1 MLKSIFRALQAAT
14 LLQGFTRSPTH
25 VATPPPKGSV
35 GRCRNGRAAGGQR
48 SDGWSRTPRTHL
60 DRAHATHSLTHAR
73 SQATHAGT
81 HAHAT
86 PHARALTHKLARLG
100 RSCAFLTHWLGP
112 SSDPL
117 TKGVI
122 TIDVGR
128 HLLGR
133 ALLYQGLHSTK
144 AASASLTLRSP
155 LWHVW
160 LPSTQE
166 APQGNILNG
175 Q

>member
-25 VATPPPKGSV
+25 VATPPPEGSV
-35 GRCRNGRAAGGQR
+35 SRCRNGRAAGGQR
-48 SDGWSRTPRTHL
+48 SAGWSRTPRTHL

-73 SQATHAGT
+73 SHARRNARARDPACTCTHAQIG
-81 HAHAT
+81 AIRSFLCVLDA
-86 PHARALTHKLARLG
+86 LARPLK
-100 RSCAFLTHWLGP
+100 RSSHQRSHHDRCGQAPSWPRAPVPGP
-112 SSDPL
+112 
-117 TKGVI
+117 
-122 TIDVGR
+122 
-128 HLLGR
+128 
-133 ALLYQGLHSTK
+133 STK